1 MKNANNTPLKINME
15 HNNGG
20 LEDDFP
26 FQLGDFQVNHV
37 NLPGC
42 MQKGL
47 TFWLRYAIV
56 LAQIAL
62 YCAVL
67 IPFLSDKV
75 YGNAFSQK
83 SVVAEKNSLGKND
96 VAQMVFKCGIHT
108 YTMTDPWDVFGIFTY
123 MKTIK
128 INHIHVG

>member
-1 MKNANNTPLKINME
+1 
-15 HNNGG
+15 
-20 LEDDFP
+20 
-26 FQLGDFQVNHV
+26 
-37 NLPGC
+37 
-42 MQKGL
+42 MQKGA

-75 YGNAFSQK
+75 DGNAFSQK

-96 VAQMVFKCGIHT
+96 VAQMVFKCGIYT
-108 YTMTDPWDVFGIFTY
+108 YTIGSMGRKVYLLT
-123 MKTIK
+123 
-128 INHIHVG
+128 